1 MAFENETSFIDGLKT
16 TPDQKTA
23 IEALFNDPDFKRIW
37 DYLKNCS
44 KVIVLRIVPG
54 YKIDGVERFGG
65 YTAGRKGDFCINPT
79 KPEHRNNPME
89 MVDTI
94 IHECIHAVMDLRAD
108 CGEQN
113 FPFGND
119 VTDLRHDPTIQ
130 GTRTRHKN
138 RTDPRDKGHL
148 DDHYGDSA
156 SAPNDEYIDI
166 NDKAQQLIIR
176 IIRRLRQ
183 QTGVGDETLT
193 FENERKRNPPPPP
206 GNKGCFGVLVALSLL
221 CALLL
226 VAIL

>member
-1 MAFENETSFIDGLKT
+1 
-16 TPDQKTA
+16 
-23 IEALFNDPDFKRIW
+23 
-37 DYLKNCS
+37 
-44 KVIVLRIVPG
+44 
-54 YKIDGVERFGG
+54 
-65 YTAGRKGDFCINPT
+65 
-79 KPEHRNNPME
+79 